1 MVKRKII
8 IDSDCGGDD
17 AVGIM
22 AALVHPDV
30 EILAITTVWGNV
42 DVDQGMANAGKLLD
56 LFGRDVPLFRGADGP
71 LLGER
76 ETVQWGG
83 FGSDGFGDAEF
94 PPSLRAT
101 TASRKHAALAIV
113 EILSNIS
120 VVDGDV
126 VYQVITLGPLT
137 NIALALRLEP
147 RIFANLGSKDH
158 PGLVCMG
165 GAIEGKGNS
174 SLTAEFNIHCDPE
187 AARIVFM
194 NKELLRPFYLVSW
207 EVSVNCAMTWDFY
220 DVWVNRHRLS
230 DGTIKSINQ
239 NRIQTFIE
247 KMFQRLE
254 VFTRPANDGTPAD
267 TGDAE
272 STQDVTCVI
281 PDAVAVVAAL
291 YPGFVSEAFETFA
304 TVELHGRDTRG
315 MTCCDWYGTDQSML
329 KKGRW
334 RNCKVVTKCDLKVF
348 LTAMQRIVEHQL

>member
-1 MVKRKII
+1 
-8 IDSDCGGDD
+8 
-17 AVGIM
+17 M

-42 DVDQGMANAGKLLD
+42 DVDQGMMNVGKLLD
-56 LFGRDVPLFRGADGP
+56 LFGRDIPLFRGADGP

-101 TASRKHAALAIV
+101 TASKKHAALAIV
-113 EILSNIS
+113 EILSS
-120 VVDGDV
+120 VDVLAEDV
-126 VYQVITLGPLT
+126 VYQVISLGPLT

-147 RIFANLGSKDH
+147 RIFAHLGSKDY

-187 AARIVFM
+187 AARIVFL
-194 NKELLRPFYLVSW
+194 NKVLPRPFFLVPW
-207 EVSVNCAMTWDFY
+207 EVCVNCAMTWEFY
-220 DVWVNRHRLS
+220 DNWVGRRRMS
-230 DGTIKSINQ
+230 DGSSKSINQ
-239 NRIQTFIE
+239 NRIQTFVE

-254 VFTRPANDGTPAD
+254 VFTRPADDGSKAD

-281 PDAVAVVAAL
+281 PDAVAVVVAL
-291 YPGFVSEAFETFA
+291 YGESVVEAFETFT
-304 TVELHGRDTRG
+304 TVELQGRDTRG

-334 RNCKVVTKCDLKVF
+334 RNCKVVTKCDVKVF
-348 LTAMQRIVEHQL
+348 LEAMRRIVEFQLS